1 MRPSSVFQVQRIFAQ
16 ASNNRPSCLASAA
29 LSAVLRAVLFAAA
42 LAGFA
47 DVGHADIYINK
58 EYPIT
63 GPNGAIELS
72 PPNIE
77 ATNECTTHVYVDS
90 FVPGATIKVFRGT
103 TLLGT
108 AKPKMGFAAI
118 ALTQQLHVG
127 DKVFATQTVNGVT
140 SKNSADALIGT
151 MPNPLPQPTIDPNI
165 YACGRVVPVN
175 NLVSGVT
182 VEVTDK
188 TTNTPLGSGFTPND
202 WGSDWSPVAT
212 LALTAN
218 HQTVAVASACV
229 GKPSAPSPLVSV
241 KSDPS
246 PMTPPTLTPPVVG
259 DDTIDLGNLD
269 TGALLDAK
277 NTAASPAQNLGSG
290 YATGSSNWMQLPAP
304 LSASETVAVTETLCP
319 GSQTQSQGEKPVSTL
334 DAPVLLG
341 PICPGQAAVQVSD
354 TTLNAT
360 LVLFKN
366 GAVVGYGGA
375 APGDAWLTIAP
386 PNAFSANDTIQVL
399 QYINAITSPKS
410 NSVKVDC
417 ANAVTY
423 HYNAQRTGW
432 NDAEH
437 ILTPANVGSSAF
449 GLLQTVALDDQ
460 VDAQPLLVTQ
470 QMISGVGKRDVVY
483 VATESNTIY
492 AIDAVTGAVLLSPNL
507 GKPVPMSVL
516 PGQCGN
522 NANNVGITSTPVIDT
537 KAGLMYVITYTYEN
551 NAPVYRIHA
560 LDLTDL
566 TDKIPSK
573 TIGASNT
580 RSDGT
585 TYTFKAQYAR
595 QRSALLEANGNIYAG
610 FASFCDIAANNS
622 RGWVLGWQT
631 GSLAPLAADE
641 LTDRQTDA
649 QTPAPPA
656 NGCTTGSCN
665 DFFLSS
671 VWMSGYGIAA
681 DSAGYVYF
689 VTGNSDTVRA
699 DNIQDSAVKMTAD
712 LASVKDFFTPADFG
726 TLDQGDAD
734 FGSGGLLVL
743 PDQPGPVPHLA
754 VAAGKAGLL
763 YILNRDSMGGF
774 VPGGPDKP
782 QSVNVTW
789 CHCGPS
795 YFVGSDGVGRV
806 VISGGTGTQVTSWK
820 VDTSLPV
827 ALVSEGT
834 SAALFTSGQENG
846 TAGIQDSGFFTSV
859 SSNGTQA
866 NTAVIWAV
874 SRPDAASNTHVSLY
888 AFNGTASGGN
898 LPTLFHHDAGTW
910 PNTGGN
916 ANIVPL
922 EANGKVYVA
931 TYQQLAIF
939 GLQTPTKKRARVAQ
953 MVRALEAP
961 TAPPPPAFSG
971 SRFYGT
977 IASID
982 GSRIIVTLRTGDA
995 LPVDLTAAAKNFN
1008 TVIPVVGE
1016 LVMVTGSLS
1025 ADGTLNA
1032 ETMLRAKG
1040 KASWTPDRR

>member
-1 MRPSSVFQVQRIFAQ
+1 MRSSSVSQVQRFGVRLL
-16 ASNNRPSCLASAA
+16 SDGSPCLASAVR
-29 LSAVLRAVLFAAA
+29 SATLGAVLFA
-42 LAGFA
+42 LSLGGFA
-47 DVGHADIYINK
+47 NVGHADVYINK

-63 GPNGAIELS
+63 GPNGVVELS
-72 PPNIE
+72 APDIE
-77 ATNECTTHVYVDS
+77 ATNECSTHVYVDS
-90 FVPGATIKVFRGT
+90 FAPGATIKVYLGT
-103 TLLGT
+103 TQIGIAT
-108 AKPKMGFAAI
+108 PKPGFAAVP
-118 ALTQQLHVG
+118 LTKQLHVG
-127 DKVFATQTVNGVT
+127 DKVTATQTVNGVT
-140 SKNSADALIGT
+140 SKPSSDAIIGT
-151 MPNPLPQPTIDPNI
+151 MPNPLPQPTISPDI

-182 VEVTDK
+182 VKVTD
-188 TTNTPLGSGFTPND
+188 TTANVTLGSSFTPND
-202 WGSDWSPVAT
+202 WGSDWSPVFT
-212 LALTAN
+212 SALKAN
-218 HQTVAVASACV
+218 HQTIAVESACV
-229 GKPSAPSPLVSV
+229 GKPSAPSPSV
-241 KSDPS
+241 NVKTDPS

-259 DDTIDLGNLD
+259 DDTISLSNLD

-277 NTAASPAQNLGSG
+277 NTAVSPAKDLGSG
-290 YATGSSNWMQLPAP
+290 YATGSNNWMQLPAP
-304 LSASETVAVTETLCP
+304 LTASETVAVTETLCA
-319 GSQTQSQGEKPVSTL
+319 GSTTESQGEKPVSTL

-341 PICPGQAAVQVSD
+341 PICPGQAAVQVSN

-366 GAVVGYGGA
+366 GAIVGYGGA

-386 PNAFSANDTIQVL
+386 PNAFAANDSVQVL

-417 ANAVTY
+417 TNAVTY
-423 HYNAQRTGW
+423 HYNSQRTGW
-432 NDAEH
+432 NDAEQ

-460 VDAQPLLVTQ
+460 VDSQPLLVTQ
-470 QMISGVGKRDVVY
+470 QMIKDVGKRDVIY
-483 VATESNTIY
+483 VATENN
-492 AIDAVTGAVLLSPNL
+492 AIDAVTGAVLLSPNF

-516 PGQCGN
+516 PGQCNN
-522 NANNVGITSTPVIDT
+522 NANNVGITSTPVIDVS
-537 KAGLMYVITYTYEN
+537 AGLMYAITYTYEN
-551 NAPVYRIHA
+551 SAPVYRIHA
-560 LDLTDL
+560 LNLTDL

-573 TIGASNT
+573 VITASNKL
-580 RSDGT
+580 SDGT
-585 TYTFKAQYAR
+585 TYNFQPQYSR

-610 FASFCDIAANNS
+610 FASFCDLSANNS
-622 RGWVLGWQT
+622 RGWLLGWQT
-631 GSLAPLAADE
+631 GSLTPLAANE
-641 LTDRQTDA
+641 LTDTQTDA

-671 VWMSGYGIAA
+671 IWMSGYGVAA
-681 DSAGYVYF
+681 DSSGDLYF

-699 DNIQDSAVKMTAD
+699 NNIQDSAVRMSSD
-712 LASVKDFFTPADFG
+712 LSTVKDFFTPADFG
-726 TLDQGDAD
+726 ALDQGDAD

-743 PDQPGPVPHLA
+743 PDQPGPLPHLA

-782 QSVNVTW
+782 QSVNTTW

-806 VISGGTGTQVTSWK
+806 VSSGGTGTQLTTWK
-820 VDTSLPV
+820 VNTSLPV
-827 ALVSEGT
+827 ALASEGT
-834 SAALFTSGQENG
+834 SASLFTSSEENG
-846 TAGIQDSGFFTSV
+846 TEGIQDSGFFTTI

-866 NTAVIWAV
+866 NTAVIWAM
-874 SRPDAASNTHVSLY
+874 SRPDAASKNHVSLY

-898 LPTLFHHDAGTW
+898 LATLFHHDAGTW

-939 GLQTPTKKRARVAQ
+939 GLTPSAKNKRRIAQ
-953 MVRALEAP
+953 MFRPLAAP
-961 TAPPPPAFSG
+961 EAPPPPPITG

-977 IASID
+977 IASIN
-982 GSRIIVTLRTGDA
+982 GSRLTVTLRTGDT
-995 LPVDLTAAAKNFN
+995 LTVDLTTAAKNFQ
-1008 TVIPVVGE
+1008 TVIPAVGE
-1016 LVMVTGSLS
+1016 LVTVTGNLS

-1040 KASWTPDRR
+1040 KASWAPDKR